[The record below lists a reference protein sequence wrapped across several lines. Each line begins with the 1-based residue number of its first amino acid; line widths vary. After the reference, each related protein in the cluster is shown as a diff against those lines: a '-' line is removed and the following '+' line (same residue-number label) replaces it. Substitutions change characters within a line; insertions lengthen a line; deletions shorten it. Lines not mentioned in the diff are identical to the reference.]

1 MKHKQLLVNAAF
13 AALLVY
19 AGWRGHL
26 PASALPDD
34 VPETSRHGFVLREI
48 AAEVG
53 LVFEHDSP
61 RLDPRLDPIRP
72 QVSGVGAAVTLVD
85 FDGDGRLDVY
95 ATTSLHDRPNA
106 LFKNLGERGFVDVAE
121 EVGLAHLNVHGEGCS
136 TGSYWA
142 DFDRDGDLDV
152 LVTRWGTPALLRND
166 GGRFVDVSAQ
176 AGLGRW
182 MNCNAAVWFDYDRD
196 GYPDL
201 YLAGYYREELD
212 LWNLSSTRIMQESF
226 EYSRNGG
233 RNFLYRNTGDGR
245 FEDVSHLLKGETRR
259 WTFAV
264 AAADFDG
271 DGWQDLYLANDYGPE
286 ELWLNREGRAFELAV
301 GTGLETTSKS
311 GMAVALGDFMNR
323 GQLAVYVTNISQPR
337 FLFQGNNL
345 RVNNLP
351 SGGGIPNVA
360 SGPEINCG
368 WAWGAQFVDLDLDG
382 FQDLVVVNG
391 FVSASRESDYWY
403 NMSKIA
409 GGFGGIFED
418 AANWPPFGD
427 LSLSGYERTHVLLN
441 RRGRSFREVGEEV
454 GIRDVYDGRA
464 VAVGDLDDDG
474 APDLVIAN
482 QDGPLLYYRNERSN
496 SNHWIG
502 FDLRGTRSNPEAY
515 GAELL
520 VHFGP
525 HVQRRVVVS
534 ASGFSGQSDRRVLV
548 GLGEHARVDVLEIR
562 WPSGLSQRLED
573 LEPGRYHRIQEPLP
587 R

>member
-1 MKHKQLLVNAAF
+1 MNIKQVLVNAGF
-13 AALLVY
+13 VGLLAY

-26 PASALPDD
+26 PAASSNADAPDLAK
-34 VPETSRHGFVLREI
+34 HGFVLREV

-53 LVFEHDSP
+53 LAYRHSSP
-61 RLDPRLDPIRP
+61 RLDARLDRIAP
-72 QVSGVGAAVTLVD
+72 QVSGVGAAVSLVD

-95 ATTSLHDRPNA
+95 ATTSLHGQPNA
-106 LFKNLGERGFVDVAE
+106 LFRNLGAAGFVDVAE
-121 EVGLAHLNVHGEGCS
+121 EVGLAELNVLGQGCS

-142 DFDRDGDLDV
+142 DYDRDGDLDV
-152 LVTRWGTPALLRND
+152 LVARWGTPALLRNE
-166 GGRFVDVSAQ
+166 GGRFVDVTEQ
-176 AGLGRW
+176 AGLARW
-182 MNCNAAVWFDYDRD
+182 INCNGAVWFDFDKD
-196 GYPDL
+196 GYADL
-201 YLAGYYREELD
+201 YLAGYFREEID

-233 RNFLYRNTGDGR
+233 RNFLYRNLGDGR
-245 FEDVSHLLKGETRR
+245 FEDVSDRIQGETQR

-271 DGWQDLYLANDYGPE
+271 DGWQDLYLANDFGPE
-286 ELWLNREGRAFELAV
+286 ELWLNRAGRAFELAI

-311 GMAVALGDFMNR
+311 GMAVTLGDFMNR
-323 GQLAVYVTNISQPR
+323 GQLAVYVTNISKPR

-345 RVNNLP
+345 RVNNLAQ
-351 SGGGIPNVA
+351 GGGMPNVA

-391 FVSASRESDYWY
+391 FVSASRDNDYWY

-418 AANWPPFGD
+418 ALNWPAFGD
-427 LSLSGYERTHVLLN
+427 LSLSGYERTNVLLN
-441 RRGRSFREVGEEV
+441 RRGQSFREVGGEV
-454 GIRDVYDGRA
+454 GIRDEFDGRS

-474 APDLVIAN
+474 TPDLVIAN
-482 QDGPLLYYRNERSN
+482 QNGPLLCYRNERTHAN
-496 SNHWIG
+496 RWVG
-502 FDLRGTRSNPEAY
+502 FDLRGTKSNPEAY

-548 GLGEHARVDVLEIR
+548 GLGEAERVEALEIR
-562 WPSGLSQRLED
+562 WPSGREQRLEGLAVD
-573 LEPGRYHRIQEPLP
+573 RYHQIQEPD
-587 R
+587 